1 MSTLNFINEHAQ
13 FVNNQHKAYDS
24 IKRINPEIMMS
35 KREQTRQK
43 ILTSAWQLFE
53 QQGYQETST
62 RQIARHAGVAD
73 GTVFSHFETKLAILR
88 EGMVNQ
94 LAALSHQAL
103 PLPSQDPIELGMQF
117 AKAYYSYYFAN
128 INLSKA
134 LLKEV
139 IWDMDYYQSFNQA
152 LFDQAELPESVQSKI
167 PLILDCYFMTLIK
180 HLSKPAPNVEM
191 ALNEL
196 RAKYQQLIDYR

>member
-1 MSTLNFINEHAQ
+1 
-13 FVNNQHKAYDS
+13 
-24 IKRINPEIMMS
+24 MS

-43 ILTSAWQLFE
+43 ILAAAWHLFE

-73 GTVFSHFETKLAILR
+73 GTVFSHFDTKLAILR
-88 EGMVNQ
+88 EGMMGQ
-94 LAALSHQAL
+94 LTDLAKQNKWQSTLD
-103 PLPSQDPIELGMQF
+103 PLELGMQF
-117 AKAYYSYYFAN
+117 ARTYYGYYFAHL
-128 INLSKA
+128 NLSRA

-139 IWDMDYYQSFNQA
+139 IWDMGYYQSFNQA
-152 LFDQAELPESVQSKI
+152 LFAQAELPESFQSKV

-180 HLSKPAPNVEM
+180 HLSKPAPDVDL

-196 RAKYQQLIDYR
+196 RDKYQQLMDSR